1 MTSMSSIPSSPTTPT
16 TDLTPITRTGV
27 IGFFF
32 ERSNMTKLL
41 DLAAIVFFGLLAW
54 LIWDKTAGSPLSERV
69 FFTATIGLVGIGA
82 TILFH
87 EYIEDGL

>member
-16 TDLTPITRTGV
+16 TDLTPITRTWV

-32 ERSNMTKLL
+32 ERSNMIKLL
-41 DLAAIVFFGLLAW
+41 DLAAIIFFGLLAW

-87 EYIEDGL
+87 QYIEDGL

>member
-1 MTSMSSIPSSPTTPT
+1 MS
-16 TDLTPITRTGV
+16 
-27 IGFFF
+27 
-32 ERSNMTKLL
+32 KLL

-87 EYIEDGL
+87 EYIEDVL